1 MRDFKLRAIEAKYIM
16 YFQEVMRVLYDESK
30 KPNFEKPDEPTPP
43 PITCCPDIRKLI
55 YKINLKNWKNN
66 PVEKLYLEPLHKSF
80 KALQKELWLMWHK
93 GINYWKIPLYEND
106 VMI

>member
-55 YKINLKNWKNN
+55 YKINLKNWKTAKLESFVGKRLKSEKRR
-66 PVEKLYLEPLHKSF
+66 PPSQIPHSVESSRST
-80 KALQKELWLMWHK
+80 
-93 GINYWKIPLYEND
+93 
-106 VMI
+106 